1 MTNKRGIM
9 FKKKS
14 DKTTI
19 DILISQAFSAQNDRI
34 KLQEQQINALKNE
47 VIELNKDLKDAWS
60 VMQKMDEKLSTAYA
74 AALGGVDS
82 EPISMSQY
90 KFGEDVNDADKS

>member
-1 MTNKRGIM
+1 M
-9 FKKKS
+9 FKKT

-34 KLQEQQINALKNE
+34 KLQERQIDSLKNE
-47 VIELNKDLKDAWS
+47 VIALKEDLKDAWS

>member
-1 MTNKRGIM
+1 M

-14 DKTTI
+14 EKTTI
-19 DILISQAFSAQNDRI
+19 EILISQAFSAQNDRL
-34 KLQEQQINALKNE
+34 KLQERQIDALKNE
-47 VIELNKDLKDAWS
+47 VVTLKEDLKDAWS

>member
-1 MTNKRGIM
+1 M
-9 FKKKS
+9 FKKT

-34 KLQEQQINALKNE
+34 KLQERQINALKNE
-47 VIELNKDLKDAWS
+47 VIALKEDLKNAWS

-74 AALGGVDS
+74 AALGRADS

>member
-1 MTNKRGIM
+1 M

-74 AALGGVDS
+74 AAIGGVDS

>member
-1 MTNKRGIM
+1 MNKRGIM
-9 FKKKS
+9 FKKT

-47 VIELNKDLKDAWS
+47 VIALNEDLKNAWS

-82 EPISMSQY
+82 EPITMTQY

>member
-1 MTNKRGIM
+1 MMNNRGIM
-9 FKKKS
+9 FKKT

-34 KLQEQQINALKNE
+34 KLQERQINALKNE
-47 VIELNKDLKDAWS
+47 VIALKEDLKNAWS

>member
-1 MTNKRGIM
+1 M
-9 FKKKS
+9 FKKT

-47 VIELNKDLKDAWS
+47 VIALNEDLKNAWS

-74 AALGGVDS
+74 AALGGVGS
-82 EPISMSQY
+82 EPITMNEY
-90 KFGEDVNDADKS
+90 KFGEGVNDADKS

>member
-1 MTNKRGIM
+1 M
-9 FKKKS
+9 FKKTN
-14 DKTTI
+14 KTTI

-34 KLQEQQINALKNE
+34 KLQERQINALKNE
-47 VIELNKDLKDAWS
+47 VIALKEDLKNAWS

-82 EPISMSQY
+82 EPITMTQY

>member
-1 MTNKRGIM
+1 MMNKRGIM
-9 FKKKS
+9 FKKT

-34 KLQEQQINALKNE
+34 KLQERQINALKNE
-47 VIELNKDLKDAWS
+47 VIALKEDLKDAWS

>member
-1 MTNKRGIM
+1 M

-14 DKTTI
+14 EKTTI
-19 DILISQAFSAQNDRI
+19 EILISQAFSAQNDRL
-34 KLQEQQINALKNE
+34 KLQERQINALKNE

-82 EPISMSQY
+82 KPISMSQY

>member
-1 MTNKRGIM
+1 M
-9 FKKKS
+9 FKKTN
-14 DKTTI
+14 KTTI

-34 KLQEQQINALKNE
+34 KLQERQINALKNE
-47 VIELNKDLKDAWS
+47 VIALKEDLKNAWS

-82 EPISMSQY
+82 EAITMTQY

>member
-1 MTNKRGIM
+1 M

-14 DKTTI
+14 EKTTI
-19 DILISQAFSAQNDRI
+19 EILIAQAFSAQNDRI
-34 KLQEQQINALKNE
+34 KLQERQINALKNE

>member
-1 MTNKRGIM
+1 MNKRGIM
-9 FKKKS
+9 FKKT

-34 KLQEQQINALKNE
+34 KLQERQINALKNE
-47 VIELNKDLKDAWS
+47 VIALKEDLKDAWS

>member
-1 MTNKRGIM
+1 M
-9 FKKKS
+9 FKKT

-47 VIELNKDLKDAWS
+47 VIALNEDLKNAWS
-60 VMQKMDEKLSTAYA
+60 VMQKMDEKLSPAYA

-82 EPISMSQY
+82 EPITMTQY

>member
-1 MTNKRGIM
+1 M

-14 DKTTI
+14 EKTTI
-19 DILISQAFSAQNDRI
+19 EILISQAFSAQNDRI
-34 KLQEQQINALKNE
+34 KLQERQINVMKNEIIALKE
-47 VIELNKDLKDAWS
+47 DLKDAWS

>member
-9 FKKKS
+9 FKKP

-47 VIELNKDLKDAWS
+47 VIALNEDLKNAWS

-82 EPISMSQY
+82 EPITMTQY

>member
-1 MTNKRGIM
+1 M

-14 DKTTI
+14 EKTTI

-34 KLQEQQINALKNE
+34 KLQERQINALKNE
-47 VIELNKDLKDAWS
+47 VIALKEDLKNAWS

-90 KFGEDVNDADKS
+90 KFGEDINDADKS

>member
-34 KLQEQQINALKNE
+34 KLQERQISVLKNE
-47 VIELNKDLKDAWS
+47 VVNLQKELKDAWI
-60 VMQKMDEKLSTAYA
+60 VMQKMDVKLSDVYIA
-74 AALGGVDS
+74 AFGGNKEDVTTI
-82 EPISMSQY
+82 EEY
-90 KFGEDVNDADKS
+90 KFGEGVNDADKS

>member
-1 MTNKRGIM
+1 M
-9 FKKKS
+9 FKKTN
-14 DKTTI
+14 KTTI
-19 DILISQAFSAQNDRI
+19 EILISQAFSAQNDRI
-34 KLQEQQINALKNE
+34 KLQERQINALKNE
-47 VIELNKDLKDAWS
+47 VIALNKDLKDAWS

-82 EPISMSQY
+82 EPITMTQY

>member
-1 MTNKRGIM
+1 MNKRGIM
-9 FKKKS
+9 FKKT

-34 KLQEQQINALKNE
+34 KLQERQINALKNE
-47 VIELNKDLKDAWS
+47 VIALNKDLKDAWS

>member
-1 MTNKRGIM
+1 M
-9 FKKKS
+9 FKKP

-34 KLQEQQINALKNE
+34 KLQERQINALKNE
-47 VIELNKDLKDAWS
+47 VIALKEDLKDAWS

-82 EPISMSQY
+82 EPITMTQY

>member
-1 MTNKRGIM
+1 M
-9 FKKKS
+9 FKKT

-34 KLQEQQINALKNE
+34 KLQERQINALKNE
-47 VIELNKDLKDAWS
+47 VIALKEDLKDAWS

>member
-1 MTNKRGIM
+1 M

-14 DKTTI
+14 EKTTI
-19 DILISQAFSAQNDRI
+19 EILISQAFSAQNDRI
-34 KLQEQQINALKNE
+34 KLQERQINVMKNEIIALKE
-47 VIELNKDLKDAWS
+47 DLKNAWS

-82 EPISMSQY
+82 EPITMSEY
-90 KFGEDVNDADKS
+90 KFGEGVNDADKS

>member
-1 MTNKRGIM
+1 M
-9 FKKKS
+9 FKKT

-34 KLQEQQINALKNE
+34 KLQERQINALKNE
-47 VIELNKDLKDAWS
+47 VIALKEDLKNAWS

-82 EPISMSQY
+82 EPITMTQY

>member
-1 MTNKRGIM
+1 M
-9 FKKKS
+9 FKKT

-34 KLQEQQINALKNE
+34 KLQERQINALKNE
-47 VIELNKDLKDAWS
+47 VIALKKDLKNAWS

-82 EPISMSQY
+82 EPITMSQY

>member
-1 MTNKRGIM
+1 M
-9 FKKKS
+9 FKKT

-34 KLQEQQINALKNE
+34 KLQERQINALKNE
-47 VIELNKDLKDAWS
+47 VIALKEDLKNAWS

>member
-1 MTNKRGIM
+1 M
-9 FKKKS
+9 FKKT

-34 KLQEQQINALKNE
+34 KLQERQIDALKNE
-47 VIELNKDLKDAWS
+47 VIALKEDLKNAWS

>member
-1 MTNKRGIM
+1 M

-14 DKTTI
+14 EKTTI

-34 KLQEQQINALKNE
+34 KLQERQINALKNE
-47 VIELNKDLKDAWS
+47 VIALKEDLKNAWS

>member
-1 MTNKRGIM
+1 M

-14 DKTTI
+14 EKTTI
-19 DILISQAFSAQNDRI
+19 EILISQAFSAQNDRI
-34 KLQEQQINALKNE
+34 KLQERQINALKNE

>member
-1 MTNKRGIM
+1 MMNKRGIM
-9 FKKKS
+9 FKKT

-47 VIELNKDLKDAWS
+47 VIALNEDLKNAWS

-82 EPISMSQY
+82 EPITMTQY

>member
-9 FKKKS
+9 FKKP

-34 KLQEQQINALKNE
+34 KLQERQINALKNE
-47 VIELNKDLKDAWS
+47 VIALKEDLKDAWS

-82 EPISMSQY
+82 EPITMTQY